1 MFLDDYMTYKIL
13 RANVYKACAVSHRA
27 QNMTYKLT
35 TN

>member
-1 MFLDDYMTYKIL
+1 MFLNDYMTYKIL
-13 RANVYKACAVSHRA
+13 RAFVYKPSRVSHRA